1 MGPQPHPPPPA
12 CGGGPARS
20 ASRVTSLYSGPI
32 GWSRDLLAAVAWL
45 VRGRARGGGA
55 PRCLQLLLHA
65 VGSQPAGATGQRER
79 WVSGGRGAPA
89 RRATRAAPP
98 AHGPPR
104 PAARCTERRNEVG
117 GMDDVANQRS
127 KWRTRRRAGHWGTLA
142 AEEDRG
148 WRRKCAGVGG
158 GLAHA
163 SPPPPSPTPV
173 THTVASHG
181 DVGGARHGVGSG
193 GLGGAAHDTVSPL
206 PSTGNALGLAA
217 APGGPRMVGK
227 GRAGVAEGALVVH
240 WPQRCRGEPRGAQRG
255 AHSTAR
261 P

>member
-1 MGPQPHPPPPA
+1 MDHVVEEKKCSGTIHRGVYTAIASSDKKNHLLRGQKRRFGRPCALFVQCTGPDF
-12 CGGGPARS
+12 GPR
-20 ASRVTSLYSGPI
+20 
-32 GWSRDLLAAVAWL
+32 
-45 VRGRARGGGA
+45 
-55 PRCLQLLLHA
+55 
-65 VGSQPAGATGQRER
+65 TGHGLDPTARER

-117 GMDDVANQRS
+117 GMDDVANQQS

-158 GLAHA
+158 GLVHA